1 MWPFKKKIN
10 PGTKKVLD
18 FFKVEKFESE
28 TVMLGDFA
36 DKDFSAWLQWI
47 HDIIQKAIK
56 TKTIDGRIIEN
67 YITLQMHIG
76 GQRVDI
82 TIMKDGCKSPHELL
96 QELKTQKE
104 NDGV

>member
-18 FFKVEKFESE
+18 FFKVEKSESE

-36 DKDFSAWLQWI
+36 DKDFSNWLQWI
-47 HDIIQKAIK
+47 HDIIQKAMK
-56 TKTIDGRIIEN
+56 TKMIDGVNIEN

-96 QELKTQKE
+96 QELKAKTE
-104 NDGV
+104 ERA